1 MLENTSISRD
11 QSCSDFA
18 RKNSNVPKQML
29 TAFTTAEYLRQEDS
43 VFNDAGFE
51 IADILSSVA
60 RLGLT
65 EDDRIKAISAEEY

>member
-1 MLENTSISRD
+1 
-11 QSCSDFA
+11 
-18 RKNSNVPKQML
+18 ML

-43 VFNDAGFE
+43 VSNDAGFE